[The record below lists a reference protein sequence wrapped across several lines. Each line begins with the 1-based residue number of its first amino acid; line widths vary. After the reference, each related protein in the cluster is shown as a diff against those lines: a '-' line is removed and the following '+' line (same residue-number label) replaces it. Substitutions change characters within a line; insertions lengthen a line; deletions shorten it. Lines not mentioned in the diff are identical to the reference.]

1 MLSFVRVVF
10 RVQLVCPYPSCEKSA
25 AHRSTRKFG
34 DASGARVNE
43 IRLLRENAQRLNVG
57 HWLRNPWRN
66 CETYK
71 HVLLGQGGTLPLAKQ
86 TWRDSMRTRKLR
98 GQRGLSRTTFR
109 SMADRYWISSAKPQ
123 AQATMAVVFHE
134 SVEGSCVP
142 ATTKSNISY
151 HKGKIPAAKC
161 PQSKHEEF
169 LLSEQAVQ
177 HVRISITQFYLRLFN
192 AL

>member
-1 MLSFVRVVF
+1 MDNAIPHVRTRNNQFLECRVLLVLSSAWH
-10 RVQLVCPYPSCEKSA
+10 LVCPNPSCKKSA
-25 AHRSTRKFG
+25 AHCSTRKFG
-34 DASGARVNE
+34 DSSGARVNE

-66 CETYK
+66 CEPYK

-123 AQATMAVVFHE
+123 AQATMAVVIHE

-142 ATTKSNISY
+142 AKTKTTS
-151 HKGKIPAAKC
+151 GIPKAKC
-161 PQSKHEEF
+161 PRTKH
-169 LLSEQAVQ
+169 Q
-177 HVRISITQFYLRLFN
+177 
-192 AL
+192 